1 MHCDFLWLLGS
12 QLIIISISVA
22 KKLLK
27 NVRKA
32 IETPSFLSKKVNQ
45 GFLCGITN
53 VLYCAPP
60 KIPPLPS
67 SPPLD
72 LLKQWGIRSK
82 QWLNAELW
90 RLGEESWRNRVW
102 KMGIAGRR
110 ETQCPAVRPFV
121 SLMGVKLSPSLGAR
135 RLLLVL
141 MQTCYCS
148 GLRACGEEG
157 GGHPSRLS
165 LLFKNWSSLAGIC
178 QVQSGI
184 NTTSLFPMLRRKV
197 SMCHPCLNSS
207 LINGNGGAIN

>member
-82 QWLNAELW
+82 QWLNAELGSYGAW
-90 RLGEESWRNRVW
+90 GRNPEGTGCGKW
-102 KMGIAGRR
+102 
-110 ETQCPAVRPFV
+110 E
-121 SLMGVKLSPSLGAR
+121 SLGG
-135 RLLLVL
+135 V
-141 MQTCYCS
+141 
-148 GLRACGEEG
+148 
-157 GGHPSRLS
+157 RLS
-165 LLFKNWSSLAGIC
+165 A
-178 QVQSGI
+178 
-184 NTTSLFPMLRRKV
+184 LRFAPLSR
-197 SMCHPCLNSS
+197 
-207 LINGNGGAIN
+207 